1 LAHLDEDLL
10 AALGHGDRLKS
21 KSSATLA
28 CLYLE
33 GNLLA
38 GGHSG
43 QFHEALSAQEGE

>member
-1 LAHLDEDLL
+1 MSIASSQSLRSPAFI
-10 AALGHGDRLKS
+10 LK
-21 KSSATLA
+21 
-28 CLYLE
+28 

>member
-1 LAHLDEDLL
+1 MAIASSQSL
-10 AALGHGDRLKS
+10 RLRSPAFILK
-21 KSSATLA
+21 
-28 CLYLE
+28 